1 VDHIVQAVLYKHTQL
16 LLPPDLR
23 RLLSSKGKPLIT
35 NFGKARLATVWTRL
49 ADSLATVR
57 TVADTSM
64 VTIMPEY
71 AGHFYDLYIRGKE
84 NAKLKGDRM

>member
-1 VDHIVQAVLYKHTQL
+1 VDHIVQAILYKYTQL
-16 LLPPDLR
+16 LRPPDLR

-35 NFGKARLATVWTRL
+35 NFGLATVWTRL

-71 AGHFYDLYIRGKE
+71 AGHFYDLYIHGKE